1 MEWERL
7 EAYIRSLAEIYIGL
21 AEELRRMRSV
31 TEARDDSFSRFD
43 RAMKEKLEEKDRLI
57 LSLRS
62 LIGSGGDVNGAG
74 GTTGER
80 ARGVG
85 AGEGGTGAWPVHPS

>member
-7 EAYIRSLAEIYIGL
+7 EAYIRSLADIYIGL

-62 LIGSGGDVNGAG
+62 LIGPDVSGAG
-74 GTTGER
+74 GSTGER
-80 ARGVG
+80 ARG
-85 AGEGGTGAWPVHPS
+85 GTGTWPVHPS